1 MMNRKQASTSLA
13 IVGMALL
20 ATVMTMSYT
29 PTPALALGH
38 WNLDENF
45 TPNNGFAKDGMDSSG
60 TTDNTNEEDSTTA
73 ATTDE
78 DEEEGSEDSGDG
90 SNDKEDSSHIAYDDL
105 QACLSDAEGE
115 GSPTE
120 QEVQDC
126 IETSYGEI
134 ESGEKDHTESTDD
147 DHNEDRND
155 MTEGLS
161 TDDTKEEEQSE
172 DQS

>member
-1 MMNRKQASTSLA
+1 MMNRKQTTTSLA

-29 PTPALALGH
+29 PTPSLALGH
-38 WNLDENF
+38 WTLDENF
-45 TPNNGFAKDGMDSSG
+45 PPNSGFAEDGMDSSG
-60 TTDNTNEEDSTTA
+60 TIDNTNEEDSDENSGTTA

-90 SNDKEDSSHIAYDDL
+90 SNDKEDSSHVAYDDL

-126 IETSYGEI
+126 VESSYGEMDSS
-134 ESGEKDHTESTDD
+134 EDTPTESAGDD
-147 DHNEDRND
+147 DED
-155 MTEGLS
+155 
-161 TDDTKEEEQSE
+161 EE
-172 DQS
+172 